1 MAKRKKYK
9 SLNFNDRKVIEEK
22 VAAGARP
29 CEIAAAV
36 GVHVATIYRELKRGT
51 VGSKYN
57 AEKAQ
62 CKILR

>member
-1 MAKRKKYK
+1 MAKRKEYK

-29 CEIAAAV
+29 REIAEVV

-51 VGSKYN
+51 AGSEYS